1 MPSRLGSQPFSGWP
15 EALPRSA
22 GHLPRLSLQGCPWW
36 LAVLFLGTRGHCFL
50 KTPASAPASA
60 EVILPVTVTPMGYT
74 GSDPQPL
81 VLSWLLASSACP
93 HTFPNVWLLC
103 QPPFSLPSTDMM
115 MGPNGP
121 RLPLSPGRFLGC
133 FGGPDW
139 AKNEGQEP
147 TSGSQVLT
155 RPSYT
160 CSEQQAHVYS

>member
-103 QPPFSLPSTDMM
+103 QPPFLQSSINRYDD
-115 MGPNGP
+115 GAQ
-121 RLPLSPGRFLGC
+121 
-133 FGGPDW
+133 W
-139 AKNEGQEP
+139 AKAAFV
-147 TSGSQVLT
+147 SRKVLGVFWRT
-155 RPSYT
+155 RLGK
-160 CSEQQAHVYS
+160 E